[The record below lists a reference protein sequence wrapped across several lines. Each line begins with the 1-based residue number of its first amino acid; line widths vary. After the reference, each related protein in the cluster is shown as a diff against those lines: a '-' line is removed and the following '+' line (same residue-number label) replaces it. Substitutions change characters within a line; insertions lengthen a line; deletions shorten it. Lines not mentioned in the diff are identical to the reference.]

1 MLHHS
6 ISGYVD
12 VVSQVLNHLDGI
24 DFTNPRNDRALSRQV
39 RLSSAISE
47 LQRREAREG
56 SFDEPWYS

>member
-12 VVSQVLNHLDGI
+12 VFSQVLEHLDGI

-47 LQRREAREG
+47 LQRREA
-56 SFDEPWYS
+56 S